1 MASGFPGGVYL
12 LYFKSEA
19 KKKKKKKRERERERE
34 RGGDSPSSVMQNQD
48 EVEFGLLST

>member
-1 MASGFPGGVYL
+1 VGVRVGGYP
-12 LYFKSEA
+12 LYFKSEE
-19 KKKKKKKRERERERE
+19 KKKKKKKRERVRE